1 MPPDQRPS
9 ERGIVAG
16 VHELVEQL
24 CIGLIADMASPNG
37 SEETLKGI
45 AQSAGHDSAPPG

>member
-1 MPPDQRPS
+1 VPTPSAHAPDQRL

-24 CIGLIADMASPNG
+24 CIGLIADMRARMDRKK
-37 SEETLKGI
+37 L
-45 AQSAGHDSAPPG
+45 